1 MTVVYA
7 DSVFCLN
14 ALMDYLLLLST
25 ARLAGIPLRRRRYAL
40 AALLGGAYAV
50 ACFLPGASFL
60 AFTPVKAA
68 AGVLLALVAFGG
80 EERLLRLTVLLFAVS
95 CAMAGCVLG
104 LGLLSGA
111 SVPAANGIFYTD
123 VSFRV
128 LLIAATAA
136 YFTMTVVFRAA
147 ASQSV
152 AGRLLPVEI
161 SIGGRKASLT
171 ALYDSGNSL
180 RDPVSGE
187 GVLVVSCGA
196 ADGVL
201 PKEARWVLTREALA
215 DPAAALVQL
224 RQAAPELAPR
234 LLPYRTVGTAGGLL
248 LAVRTD
254 CITVVGEAHQG
265 ALMALAPTNMETA
278 ALWGGAVRK
287 GGREHASFDAAKD
300 IDKAGAAG
308 AAGRGLHRRQ
318 RHTAAATV
326 QGAGGGAFG
335 ASGRGCGPQGA
346 DRT

>member
-123 VSFRV
+123 VSFPERGRQ
-128 LLIAATAA
+128 APSGGD
-136 YFTMTVVFRAA
+136 FHRRAEGV
-147 ASQSV
+147 SHRPLRQRQQS
-152 AGRLLPVEI
+152 AGPCQRGGGTGGLPRR
-161 SIGGRKASLT
+161 GGRCIA
-171 ALYDSGNSL
+171 
-180 RDPVSGE
+180 E
-187 GVLVVSCGA
+187 G
-196 ADGVL
+196 
-201 PKEARWVLTREALA
+201 
-215 DPAAALVQL
+215 
-224 RQAAPELAPR
+224 
-234 LLPYRTVGTAGGLL
+234 
-248 LAVRTD
+248 
-254 CITVVGEAHQG
+254 
-265 ALMALAPTNMETA
+265 
-278 ALWGGAVRK
+278 
-287 GGREHASFDAAKD
+287 
-300 IDKAGAAG
+300 GAAG
-308 AAGRGLHRRQ
+308 ADAGGSGRPCGSTGAAAAGGAGAG
-318 RHTAAATV
+318 TAAAALPNGWNGGGTA
-326 QGAGGGAFG
+326 AGGADGLHHR
-335 ASGRGCGPQGA
+335 GRGSPSRGAYGPVPHQHGNGGPLGRSGEKGRKRA
-346 DRT
+346 CFF